1 MDDELNI
8 KYENLK
14 NYLRKTKKAAVAF
27 SFGVDSTFLLDV
39 CFEVLKNNVLAIIVL
54 SNSFP
59 DRESKGAIDFCK
71 KKNINYEI
79 IKFNEFEI
87 EGYKNNP
94 INRCYLCK
102 KEMFKKIKSKAF
114 EYGIKNILEGSNT
127 DDMKDYRPGLKALL
141 ELEILS
147 PLKEAKLNK
156 EEIRILSKE
165 RNLKTFNKP
174 SFACLATR
182 ISYGD
187 EITKEK
193 LKMIEEAEQIL
204 YNLGFYQFRVRLKEK
219 DARIEILEDEFEKLI
234 ENKTRKKIMEE
245 FKKIGFE
252 YISLDLEGYRQGSQ
266 NLKIKGNFTP

>member
-1 MDDELNI
+1 
-8 KYENLK
+8 
-14 NYLRKTKKAAVAF
+14 
-27 SFGVDSTFLLDV
+27 
-39 CFEVLKNNVLAIIVL
+39 
-54 SNSFP
+54 
-59 DRESKGAIDFCK
+59 
-71 KKNINYEI
+71 
-79 IKFNEFEI
+79 
-87 EGYKNNP
+87 
-94 INRCYLCK
+94 
-102 KEMFKKIKSKAF
+102 
-114 EYGIKNILEGSNT
+114 
-127 DDMKDYRPGLKALL
+127 MKDYRPGMKALL

-182 ISYGD
+182 IPYGD
-187 EITKEK
+187 EITTEK
-193 LKMIEEAEQIL
+193 LKMIEKAEQIL